1 MKLAP
6 GHRIDIYTLVAY
18 LGNNSFGPVWSARE
32 SILNRLVRIN
42 FLDKDDDL
50 EIYRFTRVTS
60 ILSRLNH
67 PAIVKLT
74 GSGYVEYNPYSVTEH
89 VPGPTLAS
97 LISNGGRMDELRV
110 LQIASQVAD
119 GLHHGWM
126 TAKIIHRHLSPDT
139 ILVDLESLSNEDL
152 GVHVKI
158 TDFGHALGERL
169 VDHDDDEAIAGEAEF
184 LRLTKS
190 EIVGNL
196 LTMAPEQ
203 IRGCKLTPTAD
214 MYALGVIIYLLLTG
228 KPPFS
233 GSDEEIRNAHLRA
246 TPLDLASLV
255 PGLQSGT
262 AGLVRRLLAKSP
274 EARFPDWASCF
285 EKVTAL
291 RQQLEAKRKPPVVYV
306 TPNDNRQSPT
316 DPEIPPPGSFERHG
330 GGETS
335 RILRRRTDR
344 FIQTPR
350 GQALPGGVQGGG
362 GLQLN
367 IASPELRTDSVPDF
381 IPSVSAPQTAPSEH
395 QLLFA
400 LLAERVRQNSS
411 TQPKPTPT
419 PTLAKTATPT
429 LDDGLTAEQR
439 AAIWSYL
446 FRASTIPEASL
457 PGKQA
462 ILDLPDNRPPLPEI
476 NVQGKTIESPHRSS
490 SSDQHPLPSP
500 LAKEE
505 PIAPEFMPE
514 EQPLPSS
521 TSFNIKDN
529 RGPSTNEATHSDD
542 VPTSPTEE
550 FSRKLTQS
558 PWWKSTLEI
567 LRVAV
572 IGRVRYQHHPPATLT
587 QRFTSRLRR
596 LAANREAT
604 MAEAAQLVEVGKF
617 DDAEKL
623 IDQVASSRGA
633 AGNDHGM
640 CLLRSRICALR
651 GDGANAMCWAQLAVG
666 QQNESPV
673 ALAIVGYYHLHGR
686 RLHAATTVFE
696 EIHSRYP
703 HSPLGPLGQASIHL
717 LAGFHAK
724 AEEALSEASH
734 QGNLPAIRRLSA
746 LLCRAK
752 GDIDGEIGILRKMLT
767 GTDADWE
774 INERLGELVQR
785 KL

>member
-6 GHRIDIYTLVAY
+6 GHSVDIYTLVAH

-50 EIYRFTRVTS
+50 EIYRFTRVNS

-74 GSGYVEYNPYSVTEH
+74 GSGYINYNPYSVTEH

-97 LISNGGRMDELRV
+97 LISNGGRMDEMRV

-126 TAKIIHRHLSPDT
+126 TAKIIHRHLSPET

-190 EIVGNL
+190 EIVGNP

-203 IRGCKLTPTAD
+203 IRGCKLTPAAD
-214 MYALGVIIYLLLTG
+214 MYALGVILYLLLTG

-262 AGLVRRLLAKSP
+262 AGLVRRLLGKSP
-274 EARFPDWASCF
+274 EARFADWASCF
-285 EKVTAL
+285 EKLSAL
-291 RQQLEAKRKPPVVYV
+291 RQQLEAKRKPPVAPV
-306 TPNDNRQSPT
+306 TTKSHRRSPT
-316 DPEIPPPGSFERHG
+316 DIEIPSTGSFERHG
-330 GGETS
+330 GDETS

-367 IASPELRTDSVPDF
+367 IANPESRTEVVPEF
-381 IPSVSAPQTAPSEH
+381 IPTVSALETAPSEH

-400 LLAERVRQNSS
+400 LLAERVRQNPN
-411 TQPKPTPT
+411 TQPKPTQS
-419 PTLAKTATPT
+419 LAKTTAPT

-457 PGKQA
+457 PGLPA
-462 ILDLPDNRPPLPEI
+462 ALDLPDNRPPLPEI
-476 NVQGKTIESPHRSS
+476 IVQGKKIESPHRSS
-490 SSDQHPLPSP
+490 SSDQHQLPS
-500 LAKEE
+500 LLVKEE
-505 PIAPEFMPE
+505 PIAPEFMQE
-514 EQPLPSS
+514 EQSIPSS
-521 TSFNIKDN
+521 TSFDIEDH
-529 RGPSTNEATHSDD
+529 RHPSTNESTHSDD

-572 IGRVRYQHHPPATLT
+572 IGRVRYQHQPPATLT

-596 LAANREAT
+596 IAANREAT
-604 MAEAAQLVEVGKF
+604 MAEAAQLVGVGKF

-651 GDGANAMCWAQLAVG
+651 GDAANAMCWAQLAVG
-666 QQNESPV
+666 QQNDSPF
-673 ALAIVGYYHLHGR
+673 ALAIVGFYHLHSR
-686 RLHAATTVFE
+686 RLHAATSVYD
-696 EIHSRYP
+696 EIDSRFP
-703 HSPLGPLGQASIHL
+703 RSALGPLGQASIHL
-717 LAGFHAK
+717 LAGFHTK
-724 AEEALSEASH
+724 AEEALNEASEREK
-734 QGNLPAIRRLSA
+734 NPAIHRLSA
-746 LLCRAK
+746 LLFRAK
-752 GDIDGEIGILRKMLT
+752 GDIEGEIGMLRKMLT